1 MKRPEVDEGAAI
13 GCLILLFGG
22 CAFIGGF
29 LFFVRFVIALLTGEG
44 M

>member
-1 MKRPEVDEGAAI
+1 MKRPEIDEGTAF

-29 LFFVRFVIALLTGEG
+29 LFFVKILIALFTGAK
-44 M
+44 